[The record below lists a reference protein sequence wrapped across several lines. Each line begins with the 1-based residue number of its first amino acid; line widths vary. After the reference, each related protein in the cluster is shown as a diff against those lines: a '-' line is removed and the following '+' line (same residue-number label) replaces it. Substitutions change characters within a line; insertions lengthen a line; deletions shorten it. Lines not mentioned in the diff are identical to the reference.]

1 MNTRNKITTPA
12 LFFCLLL
19 AMVACRKMD
28 DYKEKFLGNGAITYA
43 GKIDSV
49 KAHPGDGR
57 LMISGLLIADPKIT
71 ELRIY
76 WNNKADSLVVPVT
89 RTSGVD
95 TIRAI
100 LNNMEEAVKSFTLV
114 TFDKYGNKSVEVN
127 VAGRVYGA
135 VYKSLL
141 LNRTVK
147 LAEMAGDS
155 VTIQW
160 NVLDASTGALGSQLE
175 FTDNSNATK
184 KVYATRADTK
194 TVLKNFKAGTKFS
207 YRTVFLPDTLAID
220 TFYSSYQSIGV
231 RAEVTAQYLKNP
243 GPSFKSSD
251 GGTDRWRIPADWIVS
266 NDVKN
271 AGGKGGLDA
280 GSWLPGPSLSMEAGW
295 GLPAVPNGKIYQTV
309 TLPAGRYSFEFV
321 TGDCDGGEKYV
332 SVAKGT
338 TLPDIANVATGTLAK
353 DGFVKNATN
362 VLRFELTEATQ
373 VSIGFQGKMPDTNTF
388 FKVFSVK
395 LFSLP

>member
-1 MNTRNKITTPA
+1 MNTHNKLTITA
-12 LFFCLLL
+12 LVACLLL

-28 DYKEKFLGNGAITYA
+28 DYKENYLGNGTITYA

-71 ELRIY
+71 QVRIY
-76 WNNKADSLVVPVT
+76 WNNKADSFVLPIT
-89 RTSGVD
+89 RSAGVD

-100 LNNMEEAVKSFTLV
+100 LNKMEEAVKSFTIV
-114 TFDKYGNKSVEVN
+114 TFDKYGNRSVEVT
-127 VAGRVYGA
+127 VAGRVYGD

-147 LAEMAGDS
+147 QAEMQGDS
-155 VTIQW
+155 VVVNW

-175 FTDNSNATK
+175 FTDNNNTVK
-184 KVYATRADTK
+184 KRYVARADTR
-194 TVLKNFKAGTKFS
+194 TVLKNFKPGTKYS

-220 TFYSSYQSIGV
+220 TFYSAYQSLGV
-231 RAEVTAQYLKNP
+231 RAEVTSLYLKNP
-243 GPSFKSSD
+243 GPNFKNSD
-251 GGTDRWRIPADWIVS
+251 GGTDRWRIPADWTVS

-280 GSWLPGPSLSMEAGW
+280 GSWLASPALSIEAGW
-295 GLPAVPNGKIYQTV
+295 GLPTVPNGKIYQTI
-309 TLPAGRYSFEFV
+309 TLPAGKYSFEFV
-321 TGDCDGGEKYV
+321 TGDCDGGERYV

-338 TLPDIANVATGTLAK
+338 SLPDLANIATGTLAK

-362 VLRFELTEATQ
+362 VLRFELTETTQ
-373 VSIGFQGKMPDTNTF
+373 VSIGFQGRMPDTNAF